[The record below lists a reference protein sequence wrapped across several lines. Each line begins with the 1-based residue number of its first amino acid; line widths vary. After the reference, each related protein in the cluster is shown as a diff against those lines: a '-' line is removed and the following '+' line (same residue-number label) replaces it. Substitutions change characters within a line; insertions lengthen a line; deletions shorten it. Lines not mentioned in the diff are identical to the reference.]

1 LNWLDF
7 LILLL
12 VVAGMVRGF
21 SKGLIFELSGLIGL
35 IIAVY
40 VSRYHSSPFAEFIH
54 SFFNVGM
61 DYCPALGM
69 IMAFIVSLILVKVL
83 AMCAQRLIK
92 AISLGW
98 LNSLLGA
105 LISAV
110 KYTLVISVVFNVLGP
125 INEKLKLMDNKHSE
139 GSVLCG
145 PVTKFAPAVLPMLNI
160 SELFNIPKNIE
171 DSIDKDKTEG
181 NQTSKKG

>member
-1 LNWLDF
+1 MNWLDF

-12 VVAGMVRGF
+12 IVAGMVRGF
-21 SKGLIFELSGLIGL
+21 SKGLIFELSGLVGL

-54 SFFNVGM
+54 GFFNVGM
-61 DYCPALGM
+61 EYCPALGM

-83 AMCAQRLIK
+83 AMCAQKLIK

-105 LISAV
+105 LISIV
-110 KYTLVISVVFNVLGP
+110 KYTLVISVVLNVLGP
-125 INEKLKLMDNKHSE
+125 INEKLHVMDGKHSE
-139 GSVLCG
+139 GSVLCK

-160 SELFNIPKNIE
+160 NELFNIPKNVE
-171 DSIDKDKTEG
+171 ESMKNDKEKKTE
-181 NQTSKKG
+181 K

>member
-1 LNWLDF
+1 
-7 LILLL
+7 
-12 VVAGMVRGF
+12 
-21 SKGLIFELSGLIGL
+21 
-35 IIAVY
+35 
-40 VSRYHSSPFAEFIH
+40 
-54 SFFNVGM
+54 
-61 DYCPALGM
+61 
-69 IMAFIVSLILVKVL
+69 
-83 AMCAQRLIK
+83 MCAQRLIK

-139 GSVLCG
+139 GSVLCD

-171 DSIDKDKTEG
+171 DSMDKDKTEG

>member
-1 LNWLDF
+1 MNWLDF
-7 LILLL
+7 LILLI

-21 SKGLIFELSGLIGL
+21 SKGLIFELSGLVGL

-40 VSRYHSSPFAEFIH
+40 VSRYHSSPFASFIH
-54 SFFNVGM
+54 SFFNVGL

-69 IMAFIVSLILVKVL
+69 IMAFFVSMLMVKVL

-105 LISAV
+105 LISIV
-110 KYTLVISVVFNVLGP
+110 KYTLVLSVVFNVLGP
-125 INEKLKLMDNKHSE
+125 INEKLHIMDGKHSE
-139 GSVLCG
+139 GSVLCD

-160 SELFNIPKNIE
+160 NELFNIPKNIE
-171 DSIDKDKTEG
+171 DSMETDKKDK
-181 NQTSKKG
+181 K